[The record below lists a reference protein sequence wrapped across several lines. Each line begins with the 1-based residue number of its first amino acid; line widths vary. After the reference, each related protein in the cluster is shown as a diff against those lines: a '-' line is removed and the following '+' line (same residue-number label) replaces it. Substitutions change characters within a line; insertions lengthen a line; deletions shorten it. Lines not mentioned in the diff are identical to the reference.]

1 MNPDIERIAK
11 VCHEANRA
19 YCAALGD
26 FTHLPWANAP
36 SWQRSSAANGVRFHL
51 GNPDAGPDHS
61 HVEWMK
67 EKVSLGWTWGPEKNE
82 VTKQHPCM
90 VPFNEL
96 PALQQVKDFI
106 FRAVVHAMA

>member
-1 MNPDIERIAK
+1 MNSDIERIAK

-26 FTHLPWANAP
+26 FSQPPWANAP
-36 SWQRSSAANGVRFHL
+36 SWQRSSAANSIRFHL
-51 GNPDAGPDHS
+51 GNPGAGPDHS

-82 VTKQHPCM
+82 ATKQHPCM
-90 VPFNEL
+90 VPFGEL
-96 PALQQVKDFI
+96 PALQQAKDFI
-106 FRAVVHAMA
+106 FRAIVHAMA